1 MKQNN
6 QIIIGALGLLAGA
19 AFFISRRGAQAAP
32 PPGDQLAPGER
43 QLLPATKAEST
54 PGPFDAPADDAR
66 DILDLGPNYG
76 GTPPST
82 APGQDP
88 YAIPGQSP
96 AATPRSE
103 PKVAPEEKVV
113 IPAAQVT
120 RGANIVP
127 VTSQPSIT

>member
-19 AFFISRRGAQAAP
+19 AFLISRRGEQAAP
-32 PPGDQLAPGER
+32 PPSDQLAPGQR

-66 DILDLGPNYG
+66 NVIDLGPQANV
-76 GTPPST
+76 PPST
-82 APGQDP
+82 TPGTDP
-88 YAIPGQSP
+88 YALPGQAPAVSP
-96 AATPRSE
+96 RVE
-103 PKVAPEEKVV
+103 PKVTPEPKAPV
-113 IPAAQVT
+113 IPKAQVT

-127 VTSQPSIT
+127 VTTQPRIT